1 MAEKLRKFRFE
12 YTILNTKNIIHFPKH
27 HTKNQIHQTKC
38 AFDYPKYIIHHTT
51 DQINTI
57 QNIRLFAATLK
68 ST

>member
-1 MAEKLRKFRFE
+1 MAEKLRKFCFE
-12 YTILNTKNIIHFPKH
+12 YTIL
-27 HTKNQIHQTKC
+27 NQIHQTKC
-38 AFDYPKYIIHHTT
+38 TFDYPKYIIHHTT